1 MSLVVRNDMRPSR
14 VRGTHSDRIESQ
26 RYDLSAGFNICLY
39 AGLFVR
45 PVGSR
50 IRLIVAV
57 GLVGLVMAAILVT
70 QRFPLSPFS
79 SVAISGIRANCA
91 TMIEDSSNRPVTARS
106 GTILFGC
113 SARTGWP
120 PTSLDCGEGCP
131 SAYPVFNVS
140 QTGDYTPVFTLPQY
154 YTGLFVAGTTGC
166 SPPAGSGS
174 PPAQLTNGAKMQL
187 SGSGS
192 SPNLFYY
199 CASYASVASTGAT
212 LSSFTISW
220 GLGSTV
226 FGQTIPSVA
235 VPPEPPPTALSV
247 VRGIDNGLYYAT
259 LAGGWSGWQSLGG
272 STAGQAVFCSGGSGR
287 LYLSV
292 RGLDNR
298 TIYLK
303 SYSNGAWSAWT
314 SPDGLTT
321 AEPACASMNGTLHLL
336 VRGVEYGLWYNSLD
350 EVSGRWSGWQSLGGS
365 VSSSPVLAAS
375 PGLNRLDV
383 VVEGEAGSI
392 WHKAFINGVWSPA
405 WDSPMGITSDVPA
418 VSSDGQTLHI
428 VVRGAGNDLWYN
440 SLNFTTSFWSGWIP
454 LKGTTGITPSLAT
467 DSSGTVHLFVVGVE
481 GQIYDKSLAQGGVW
495 STSWDSAGG
504 TTNNPVAVTT
514 QGSNIAIMV
523 SATNG
528 GIWYNTLAGS
538 VWQGWTGLGGSTAL
552 APALSAIS

>member
-1 MSLVVRNDMRPSR
+1 MQQDFVDMSLVVRNDMRPSR

-106 GTILFGC
+106 GTILCGC

-140 QTGDYTPVFTLPQY
+140 QTGDYTPVFMLPQY
-154 YTGLFVAGTTGC
+154 YTVLFVAGTTGC

-174 PPAQLTNGAKMQL
+174 QPAQLTNGAKMQL

-226 FGQTIPSVA
+226 FSQTIPSVA

-247 VRGIDNGLYYAT
+247 VRGIDNGLDYAT
-259 LAGGWSGWQSLGG
+259 LA
-272 STAGQAVFCSGGSGR
+272 
-287 LYLSV
+287 
-292 RGLDNR
+292 
-298 TIYLK
+298 
-303 SYSNGAWSAWT
+303 
-314 SPDGLTT
+314 
-321 AEPACASMNGTLHLL
+321 
-336 VRGVEYGLWYNSLD
+336 
-350 EVSGRWSGWQSLGGS
+350 GRWSGWQSLGGS

-392 WHKAFINGVWSPA
+392 WHKTFINGVWSPA